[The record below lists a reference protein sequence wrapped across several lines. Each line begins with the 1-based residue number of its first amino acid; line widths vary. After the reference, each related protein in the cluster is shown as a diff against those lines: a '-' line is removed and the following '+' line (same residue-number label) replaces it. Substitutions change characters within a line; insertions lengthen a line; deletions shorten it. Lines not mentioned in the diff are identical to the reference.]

1 MWYKIGTATTP
12 APQTLL
18 MAEPTPSTPSPDQ
31 RRIAVENFERA
42 RQVLQSG
49 NSDYA
54 IQLLRT
60 CCRLDPGNLHFR
72 QTLRRAQKSRF
83 GDDLRGSK
91 FAFLSTPRFKASVKA
106 AKASRDYLKVL
117 EVGEDVLTR
126 NPWDLGTQMD
136 MAEAFEALGLSDLAV
151 FSLDQA
157 RQKYPKDP
165 TLNRAL
171 ARLFEKRGDFQKAIV
186 LWRLVQEADPRDLE
200 AASKAKNLAASETI
214 ARGGYE
220 EALSGSKES
229 PVVGRMEAAAVEK
242 QDRLGREVSAIQK
255 RIEAEPTEPALYVQL
270 AALYRRHNQL
280 DRARAALQQGFGP
293 TGQHFSLQL
302 ELLELD
308 LLPLRGNLEEVEA
321 KLKVAKARS
330 EDDLDDDG
338 PTPAELVEMRSKLKK
353 EVYAREAEIL
363 RVKVDRFPAE
373 VVHRIELGKRLMKM
387 DKLDEAITELQQA
400 RRDEKLKGQAAM
412 MLGVCFRKRNNW
424 RLAQRNFEEALA
436 LLIGPHDEPARKEVL
451 FQLATG
457 AADASDYTRAV
468 ELGNELANMDFGFKN
483 ISALLDEW
491 DEKAREASGA

>member
-1 MWYKIGTATTP
+1 MADPTPTP
-12 APQTLL
+12 A
-18 MAEPTPSTPSPDQ
+18 PSPDQ

-72 QTLRRAQKSRF
+72 QTLRKAQKAKF
-83 GDDLRGSK
+83 GDDLKGSK
-91 FAFLSTPRFKASVKA
+91 FAFLSTPRYKASMKA

-157 RQKYPKDP
+157 RQKYPKDA

-171 ARLFEKRGDFQKAIV
+171 ARLFEKRGDFQKAIA

-220 EALSGSKES
+220 EAISGSKES
-229 PVVGRMEAAAVEK
+229 PVVGRMEAAATEK
-242 QDRLGREVSAIQK
+242 QDRLGREASAIQK

-270 AALYRRHNQL
+270 SALYRRHNHL
-280 DRARAALQQGFGP
+280 DRARAALQQGLGP

-308 LLPLRGNLEEVEA
+308 LLPLRADLEVADA
-321 KLKVAKARS
+321 KLKAAKARG
-330 EDDLDDDG
+330 EDDPDDDG
-338 PTPAELVEMRSKLKK
+338 PTVPELAEIRSRLKK
-353 EVYAREAEIL
+353 EIYAREAEIL
-363 RVKVDRFPAE
+363 RVKVDRFPNE
-373 VVHRIELGKRLMKM
+373 VVHRIELGRRLMKM

-436 LLIGPHDEPARKEVL
+436 LLVNPSDEPARKEVL

-457 AADASDYTRAV
+457 SADAGDLTRAV
-468 ELGNELANMDFGFKN
+468 ELGNELANIDFGYKN
-483 ISALLDEW
+483 ISGLLDDW
-491 DEKAREASGA
+491 DAKVREASGA

>member
-1 MWYKIGTATTP
+1 MADTQPTP
-12 APQTLL
+12 A
-18 MAEPTPSTPSPDQ
+18 PSPDQ

-72 QTLRRAQKSRF
+72 QTLRRAQKAKF
-83 GDDLRGSK
+83 GDDLKGST
-91 FAFLSTPRFKASVKA
+91 FAFLSTPRYKASVKA
-106 AKASRDYLKVL
+106 AKAGRDYLKVL
-117 EVGEDVLTR
+117 EAGEDVLTR

-171 ARLFEKRGDFQKAIV
+171 ARLFEKRGDFQKAIA

-220 EALSGSKES
+220 DAVSGSRES
-229 PVVGRMEAAAVEK
+229 PVVARMEAAAVDK
-242 QDRLGREVSAIQK
+242 QDRLGREVSAVQK

-270 AALYRRHNQL
+270 AGLYRRHNHL
-280 DRARAALQQGFGP
+280 DRARAALQQGLGP

-308 LLPLRGNLEEVEA
+308 LLPLRANIDETETR
-321 KLKVAKARS
+321 LKAIKSRA
-330 EDDLDDDG
+330 EDEPDDDG
-338 PTPAELVEMRSKLKK
+338 PTAAELTELRGKLKK
-353 EVYAREAEIL
+353 EIYAREAEIL

-373 VVHRIELGKRLMKM
+373 VMHRIELGKRLMKM

-412 MLGVCFRKRNNW
+412 LLGVCFRKRNNW
-424 RLAQRNFEEALA
+424 KLAQRNFEEALA
-436 LLIGPHDEPARKEVL
+436 VLTGASDEPARKEVL
-451 FQLATG
+451 YQLATG
-457 AADASDYTRAV
+457 AAESGDYARAV
-468 ELGNELANMDFGFKN
+468 ELGNELANIDFGYKN
-483 ISALLDEW
+483 ISGLLDSW
-491 DEKAREASGA
+491 DEKVKEG